1 MNRASSPCWHECF
14 CLVSLGRAPSQSL
27 GVALSAVLLARS
39 SLRGAAPIAHA
50 KCTLPYGLFIPF
62 TLFEFL

>member
-1 MNRASSPCWHECF
+1 MNRASNRYWHERF
-14 CLVSLGRAPSQSL
+14 SLGSFGRAPSQSL

-39 SLRGAAPIAHA
+39 SLRGAASIAHA

-62 TLFEFL
+62 PLFEFL